1 MKTKYT
7 GSKFVLFLSFFFL
20 QNLIVAQTVQIIGV
34 QVRGT
39 MNNAT
44 LESQPVAIDKDAEI
58 TFIEGENDGFWIV
71 DANGNTIECFFP
83 SADRKNY
90 DPQPLKFLL
99 RQGVYKVFP
108 NLKENQRKATVKI
121 SLKYI

>member
-1 MKTKYT
+1 MKEYYEIV
-7 GSKFVLFLSFFFL
+7 VLTASERDYA
-20 QNLIVAQTVQIIGV
+20 NII
-34 QVRGT
+34 
-39 MNNAT
+39 
-44 LESQPVAIDKDAEI
+44 LD
-58 TFIEGENDGFWIV
+58 FIEGENDGFWIV